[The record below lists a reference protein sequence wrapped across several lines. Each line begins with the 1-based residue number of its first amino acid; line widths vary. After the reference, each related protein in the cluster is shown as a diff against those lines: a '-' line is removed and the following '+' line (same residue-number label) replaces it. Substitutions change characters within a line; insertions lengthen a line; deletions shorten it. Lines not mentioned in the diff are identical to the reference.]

1 MVKTGGNPQSIR
13 LYRLFFCELH
23 TLRKYLTKRWKAL
36 EMEDMDV
43 MEQMKKI
50 DRDGLIDK
58 FIFELPVLR
67 ARIGMTQDEISEI
80 VGISRQTYSSIET
93 RKRKLPWTTY
103 MSLLFVFYFNPDTRE
118 PLENAGLFPEDLKKT
133 LNVNHR
139 RAEKWGGA

>member
-1 MVKTGGNPQSIR
+1 
-13 LYRLFFCELH
+13 
-23 TLRKYLTKRWKAL
+23 
-36 EMEDMDV
+36 MDV
-43 MEQMKKI
+43 LEQMKKI
-50 DRDGLIDK
+50 NKEELMNK

-103 MSLLFVFYFNPDTRE
+103 MSLLFVFYFNSDTRE
-118 PLENAGLFPEDLKKT
+118 SIESAELFPEDLKKT

-139 RAEKWGGA
+139 RAENWGGVSKWFQSNLIRSL

>member
-1 MVKTGGNPQSIR
+1 
-13 LYRLFFCELH
+13 
-23 TLRKYLTKRWKAL
+23 
-36 EMEDMDV
+36 MDV
-43 MEQMKKI
+43 LEQMKKI
-50 DRDGLIDK
+50 NKEELMNK

-103 MSLLFVFYFNPDTRE
+103 MSLLFVFYFNSDTRE
-118 PLENAGLFPEDLKKT
+118 SIESAELFPEDLKKT

-139 RAEKWGGA
+139 RAENWGGGV